1 MKICPDSLCPSRVT
15 NVAVTVVAPCLIVLL
30 FLAAPAAA
38 DPGTAYRAAMD
49 LAAQGR
55 DPEAVARLRGAL
67 DVLPEGGDPG
77 EWRGWLASA
86 AALLDMRHDLRL
98 QPTFTAAAPAIE
110 RVNGYLATAPP
121 PERGRS
127 WLAALC
133 GAVLPGAGHAWLGR
147 WRDGVKAATLVWPM
161 FALTVWAWRRRMGP
175 VTVFFAA
182 VTVWLWSGTVFSAYS
197 LARRGDLHAYLA
209 WWQGV
214 WQASGLPGRPW

>member
-1 MKICPDSLCPSRVT
+1 MNICPDSVYRIGATQVAIGVVPRCLVILLL
-15 NVAVTVVAPCLIVLL
+15 VAV
-30 FLAAPAAA
+30 PASA

-49 LAAQGR
+49 MAAQGR
-55 DPEAVARLRGAL
+55 DREAVARLQGAL
-67 DVLPEGGDPG
+67 DALPEGAGPG

-86 AALLDMRHDLRL
+86 AALLDMRRELRL
-98 QPTFTAAAPAIE
+98 QPTVTETGAAIE

-121 PERGRS
+121 PEQGRP
-127 WLAALC
+127 WVAALF
-133 GAVLPGAGHAWLGR
+133 GAIFPGAGHAWLGR

-161 FALTVWAWRRRMGP
+161 FLLTVWAWRRRMGP